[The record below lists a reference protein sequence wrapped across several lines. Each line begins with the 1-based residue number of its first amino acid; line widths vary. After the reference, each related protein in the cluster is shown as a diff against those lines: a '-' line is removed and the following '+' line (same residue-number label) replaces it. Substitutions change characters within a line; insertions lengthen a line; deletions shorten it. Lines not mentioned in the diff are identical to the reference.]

1 MSVLERPFLD
11 RIDLPIVILVFDCQQ
26 NAGVTDVDIVV
37 KFFATNGAN
46 SFTTEEAKLSFGIY
60 VALTIIADIFI
71 VYRVFAVWCRS
82 LVVSAV
88 PCLLLVSGI
97 ISGGLM
103 ATRSSK
109 LNFKEPQAS
118 GLLTTFYC
126 ITLVLNVLCTG
137 LIASRLYLLER
148 QTPSSSLRLRWTSMI
163 VIESAALYLACVI
176 AVVVCNVVKA
186 DGAHLI
192 VFTSTPSI
200 VGLTFS
206 LIIVRTIG
214 SSGTPNKTLTSIDDI
229 SRGSVLQFGTGHRTV
244 DGDEGFVLH
253 TLSNT
258 VASTSPTTVTQAK
271 SVPSDFASDDIE
283 DQAGRDMRYH

>member
-1 MSVLERPFLD
+1 MLTLAKAALIGTIVECIVYGIYLTVFLRTVPILCQKTALSVVRAYLACTALALFAL
-11 RIDLPIVILVFDCQQ
+11 ITLKL
-26 NAGVTDVDIVV
+26 GVDVDIVV

-126 ITLVLNVLCTG
+126 ITLVLNALCTG

-163 VIESAALYLACVI
+163 VIES
-176 AVVVCNVVKA
+176 
-186 DGAHLI
+186 
-192 VFTSTPSI
+192 
-200 VGLTFS
+200 
-206 LIIVRTIG
+206 
-214 SSGTPNKTLTSIDDI
+214 
-229 SRGSVLQFGTGHRTV
+229 
-244 DGDEGFVLH
+244 
-253 TLSNT
+253 
-258 VASTSPTTVTQAK
+258 
-271 SVPSDFASDDIE
+271 
-283 DQAGRDMRYH
+283 